1 MAIKINIIEK
11 TLHLKKPARTS
22 RGSYNEHRMLL
33 LTMTDDD
40 GRFGMGECAPLPD
53 LSCDAHAYDKI
64 GEVARLIEKAVGS
77 DNYVDV
83 LRPYPA
89 LLFALE
95 SAMYDISHSPT
106 LYDTPFA
113 RGEAGIPTNGL
124 VWMSSY
130 DEMLTQVKEK
140 LKAGFRCIKLK
151 IGAIEWEEEIRLISH
166 IRSRFG
172 KDKLELRVD
181 ANGAFSTDDALQKL
195 EELAKYDIHSIEQPI
210 RQGQWEAMAQLCQT
224 SPLPIA
230 LDEELIGINTL
241 AEKQNLLETI
251 KPQYIVIKPT
261 LHGGMAGS
269 LEWVNEAQKRGIGSW
284 MTSALESNVG
294 LRNVALLA
302 ARAYGS
308 DITFAQGLGTGLLFT
323 DNLEMDIELRGNRLW
338 MNPK

>member
-11 TLHLKKPARTS
+11 TLHFKKPARTS
-22 RGSYNEHRMLL
+22 RGSYDEHRMLL

-40 GRFGMGECAPLPD
+40 GRFGLGECAPLPD

-151 IGAIEWEEEIRLISH
+151 IGAIEW
-166 IRSRFG
+166 
-172 KDKLELRVD
+172 
-181 ANGAFSTDDALQKL
+181 
-195 EELAKYDIHSIEQPI
+195 
-210 RQGQWEAMAQLCQT
+210 
-224 SPLPIA
+224 
-230 LDEELIGINTL
+230 
-241 AEKQNLLETI
+241 
-251 KPQYIVIKPT
+251 
-261 LHGGMAGS
+261 
-269 LEWVNEAQKRGIGSW
+269 
-284 MTSALESNVG
+284 
-294 LRNVALLA
+294 
-302 ARAYGS
+302 
-308 DITFAQGLGTGLLFT
+308 
-323 DNLEMDIELRGNRLW
+323 
-338 MNPK
+338 